1 MLRLVPQLL
10 GLLVLTVTAPA
21 AAQPDEALRFAHYG
35 VAEGLSHPS
44 VTHVHRDG
52 RGYVWV
58 STMDGLNRF
67 DGLRF
72 ETFYADPSDSTALAD
87 NVVHGMVEDE
97 DGMLWIGTRN
107 GGVSRYDW
115 RTHTFTSFQADP
127 ADPYA
132 LPHNNISALH
142 LDAQGYLWIGT
153 EGGACV
159 FDRATARCHRIQ
171 FQGDDRLD
179 TGYITALFE
188 ASDGQAW
195 AGSISGLYRINTAPM
210 YRSLAAGDDA
220 DTVPV
225 SARAVSLQPPGRTG
239 PEPSV
244 LAVFEHGGVF
254 WVGTDADGIYR
265 FDPGQERAEVL
276 PDRRLRQAHVSRF
289 AADGSTLYF
298 ATGYNGLGIHD
309 VETNQTRLVPYQPDR
324 TDALSHERIS
334 HVYVD
339 PDGIL
344 WVGTWGG
351 GLNCLRP
358 PSLFAHYDADD
369 GLTNEFV
376 WTLAEDATGA
386 VWVGTIDGLFRFTD
400 LGQPASIVWADEE
413 ERMVRDS
420 EVRVVHPGRTA
431 VWIGTQRSGIHA
443 LPNDE
448 LGEASFRFRDSFH
461 RPNDATSLSSNLIRA
476 LHEDRRGWLWAATD
490 SAGVCVTQDPER
502 ILADEDAPWRCLRH
516 DPDTPGGLQSD
527 NYRTLFEDTTG
538 DVWLGTATAGAHR
551 LRTSAWD
558 GGDWSTLAIDHIG
571 YIPGDPTTLP
581 HPNVQSIEQDATGRY
596 WFATF
601 GGGLAAWDDATQQL
615 TRYRR
620 AEGLPNETVYGV
632 VDDRHGHLWLPT
644 NNGLARLTLAD
655 GFIETFTPSDG
666 VQAREFNS
674 GAFHRGASGRIYVG
688 GINGFNVFD
697 PAQIERE
704 RTVPQVRLTRI
715 LLHERP
721 LDLGRAPALLDELVL
736 DYKSNFLA
744 FEYVAPAYE
753 QAEHVAY
760 TYQML
765 EDEPVQAGSS
775 RSARYPDLAP
785 GRYTLQVEA
794 YDRTAPMQRSRLT
807 LPVTIRPP
815 WWATPWFY
823 ALSVAALLSL
833 VVGGVRYVSVRKWK
847 ARVRALETE
856 KRLQDERER
865 ISRDL
870 HDHVGA
876 QLTGLAS
883 GLDLVQRYTARN
895 EPQKGEELIHFLRGE
910 ARQTMSQLRSTIY
923 ALQHTEV
930 DSASFADQ
938 LRRYVGDQS
947 RYIGETRLTFA
958 YDGEH
963 PHTLSPTAM
972 LHLFRIGQE
981 AIQNAIKHAE
991 AKHIAVELMTAPT
1004 DLTLRV
1010 TDDGA
1015 FKPSAAGGD
1024 GLSRYGLEN
1033 MRTRAEAIG
1042 ATFLLD
1048 GTAMGTRIEVAWP
1061 VAALAED
1068 AP

>member
-1 MLRLVPQLL
+1 MLRFVPLLL
-10 GLLVLTVTAPA
+10 GLLLLTLAAPA
-21 AAQPDEALRFAHYG
+21 TAQPTEPLRFAHYG
-35 VAEGLSHPS
+35 LAEGLSHPS
-44 VTHVHRDG
+44 VTHIHRDR

-67 DGLRF
+67 DGIRF

-97 DGMLWIGTRN
+97 AGILWIGTRN
-107 GGVSRYDW
+107 GGLSRYDW
-115 RTHTFTSFQADP
+115 RTDTFTTFRADP
-127 ADPYA
+127 SNPFA
-132 LPHNNISALH
+132 LPHNNISATH
-142 LDAQGYLWIGT
+142 LDQRGYLWIGT

-171 FQGDDRLD
+171 FQGDDRLNA
-179 TGYITALFE
+179 GYITALFE
-188 ASDGQAW
+188 AADGQAW
-195 AGSISGLYRINTAPM
+195 AGSITGLYRINTAPM
-210 YRSLAAGDDA
+210 YRALAAGDA
-220 DTVPV
+220 AAVPV
-225 SARAVSLQPPGRTG
+225 LARAVSLQPSGRPR

-244 LAVFEHGGVF
+244 LSVFEHGGVF

-289 AADGSTLYF
+289 AADGNTLYF

-309 VETNQTRLVPYQPDR
+309 LETNQTRLVPYQPDLP
-324 TDALSHERIS
+324 DGLSHERIS
-334 HVYVD
+334 NVYVD
-339 PDGIL
+339 HDKTL

-351 GLNCLRP
+351 GLNRLRP
-358 PSLFAHYDADD
+358 ASLFAHYDADD
-369 GLTNEFV
+369 GLVNEFM
-376 WTLAEDATGA
+376 WTLAEDPTGA
-386 VWVGTIDGLFRFTD
+386 VWAGTIDGLFRFTNLD
-400 LGQPASIVWADEE
+400 AGASIVWADEE
-413 ERMVRDS
+413 ERMLRDS

-448 LGEASFRFRDSFH
+448 LGNASFRFRDSFH
-461 RPNDATSLSSNLIRA
+461 RPGDATSLSSNLIRA
-476 LHEDRRGWLWAATD
+476 LLEDQRGWLWAATD
-490 SAGVCVTQDPER
+490 SAGVCLAQDPER
-502 ILADEDAPWRCLRH
+502 ILADDDATWRCLRH
-516 DPDTPGGLQSD
+516 TPDQPGGLQSD
-527 NYRTLFEDTTG
+527 NYRTVFEDAAG
-538 DVWLGTATAGAHR
+538 DIWLGTATAGAHR

-558 GGDWSTLAIDHIG
+558 GSDWATLTIDHIG
-571 YIPGDPTTLP
+571 YTPGDPASMP
-581 HPNVQSIEQDATGRY
+581 HPNVQSIEQDETGRY

-601 GGGLAAWDDATQQL
+601 GGGLASWDDATQQL

-674 GAFHRGASGRIYVG
+674 GAFHRGSSGRIYVG

-704 RTVPQVRLTRI
+704 GTVPEVRLTRI
-715 LLHERP
+715 LLHEQP
-721 LDLGRAPALLDELVL
+721 LDLGRAPSLLHELVL
-736 DYKSNFLA
+736 DHKSNFLT

-753 QAEHVAY
+753 QAAHMAY

-765 EDEPVQAGSS
+765 EDAPVQAGGS
-775 RSARYPDLAP
+775 RVARYPDLAP

-807 LPVTIRPP
+807 LPITIRPP

-823 ALSVAALLSL
+823 ALSITVLLAGI
-833 VVGGVRYVSVRKWK
+833 VGGVRYVSVRQWK

-895 EPQKGEELIHFLRGE
+895 EPHKGEELIHFLRGE

-947 RYIGETRLTFA
+947 RYIGETQLTFA
-958 YDGEH
+958 YDGSH

-972 LHLFRIGQE
+972 LHLFRIAQE
-981 AIQNAIKHAE
+981 AIQNAIKHAG
-991 AKHIAVELMTAPT
+991 AQQIAVKLVTAPAA
-1004 DLTLRV
+1004 LSLSV

-1024 GLSRYGLEN
+1024 GLSGYGLEN

-1042 ATFLLD
+1042 AAFQLEGSD
-1048 GTAMGTRIEVAWP
+1048 AGTRVQVAWP
-1061 VAALAED
+1061 VAAAGKD
-1068 AP
+1068 AA

>member
-1 MLRLVPQLL
+1 MMRLAPFLL
-10 GLLVLTVTAPA
+10 GMLWLALASSVAAQPA
-21 AAQPDEALRFAHYG
+21 AAYRFAHYG
-35 VAEGLSHPS
+35 VADGLSHPS
-44 VTHVHRDG
+44 ITHVHRDQ

-67 DGLRF
+67 DGVRF

-87 NVVHGMVEDE
+87 NVVHGMLEDD

-107 GGVSRYDW
+107 GGMSRYDW
-115 RTHTFTSFQADP
+115 RTDTFTTFRADP
-127 ADPYA
+127 ADPFA
-132 LPHNNISALH
+132 LPHNNISATH
-142 LDAQGYLWIGT
+142 LDSRGYLWIGT

-159 FDRATARCHRIQ
+159 LDRTTGRCTRLQ
-171 FQGDDRLD
+171 FQGDDRL
-179 TGYITALFE
+179 TGAYITALFE
-188 ASDGQAW
+188 ADDGQAW
-195 AGSISGLYRINTAPM
+195 LGSVSGLYRINTAPM
-210 YRSLAAGDDA
+210 YRALDAGA
-220 DTVPV
+220 DVAPVAVQPV
-225 SARAVSLQPPGRTG
+225 SLLGRGGAT
-239 PEPSV
+239 PEPSI
-244 LAVFEHGGVF
+244 LAVFNYDGVF
-254 WVGTDADGIYR
+254 WIGTEADGVYR
-265 FDPGQERAEVL
+265 FDPGQERAEPL
-276 PDRRLRQAHVSRF
+276 AEPRLRQAHITRF
-289 AADGSTLYF
+289 DAHDETLYI
-298 ATGYNGLGIHD
+298 AASYDGLGVHNLH
-309 VETNQTRLVPYQPDR
+309 TGQTQLIQYQPDHP
-324 TDALSHERIS
+324 DGLSHERVS
-334 HVYVD
+334 NVHVDEEGVV
-339 PDGIL
+339 

-351 GLNCLRP
+351 GVNRLRP
-358 PSLFAHYDADD
+358 PSLFAHYDSED

-386 VWVGTIDGLFRFTD
+386 VWAGTIDGLFRFTD
-400 LGQPASIVWADEE
+400 LDQRAAIVWADEE
-413 ERMVRDS
+413 ERVLRDS

-443 LPNDE
+443 VPNDE
-448 LGEASFRFRDSFH
+448 LGDLPLRFRDSFH
-461 RPNDATSLSSNLIRA
+461 RPGDATSLSSNLIRS
-476 LHEDRRGWLWAATD
+476 LLEDQRGWLWAATD
-490 SAGVCVTQDPER
+490 SAGVCLTQEPER
-502 ILADEDAPWRCLRH
+502 ILADDDATWRCLRH
-516 DPDTPGGLQSD
+516 DPDMPGGLQSD
-527 NYRTLFEDTTG
+527 SYRTAFEDAAG
-538 DVWLGTATAGAHR
+538 DVWLGTATAGVHR

-558 GGDWSTLAIDHIG
+558 GADWATLTIDHID
-571 YIPGDPTTLP
+571 YTPGDPTTLP
-581 HPNVQSIEQDATGRY
+581 HPNVQSIEQDETGRY

-615 TRYRR
+615 SRYRR

-632 VDDRHGHLWLPT
+632 VDDRHGHLWMPT

-715 LLHERP
+715 FLHDQP
-721 LDLGRAPALLDELVL
+721 LDLSVAPALLDELVL

-753 QAEHVAY
+753 QAAHIAY

-765 EDEPVQAGSS
+765 EDEPVQAGAT
-775 RSARYPDLAP
+775 RVARYPDLAP
-785 GRYTLQVEA
+785 GRYLLQVEA

-823 ALSVAALLSL
+823 ALSITALL
-833 VVGGVRYVSVRKWK
+833 GIIIGAVRYVSVRKWK

-895 EPQKGEELIHFLRGE
+895 QPEKGEELIHFLRGE

-947 RYIGETRLTFA
+947 RYIGETKLTFA
-958 YDGEH
+958 YEGDH
-963 PHTLSPTAM
+963 PHTLSPSVM
-972 LHLFRIGQE
+972 LHLFRIAQE

-991 AKHIAVELMTAPT
+991 AQHIAVALITRP
-1004 DLTLRV
+1004 DGLSLTV
-1010 TDDGA
+1010 TDDGS
-1015 FKPSAAGGD
+1015 FKPPETGGD
-1024 GLSRYGLEN
+1024 GLSGYGLAN
-1033 MRTRAEAIG
+1033 MRTRAEAMG
-1042 ATFLLD
+1042 ATFDLD
-1048 GTAMGTRIEVAWP
+1048 ATEHGTRIEVTWLVTATT
-1061 VAALAED
+1061 ED
-1068 AP
+1068 AA